1 MQITCT
7 FFKMPI
13 KRVNLLRKTTVIQN
27 TAFTS
32 QVQKMVNA
40 WNEMVKKVRNIHEK
54 LYNAKTIEINDVDFD
69 YIENIYNNVDFCSD
83 IYETINVF
91 GL

>member
-1 MQITCT
+1 MYG
-7 FFKMPI
+7 
-13 KRVNLLRKTTVIQN
+13 KRSGIYSK
-27 TAFTS
+27 
-32 QVQKMVNA
+32 
-40 WNEMVKKVRNIHEK
+40 K

-91 GL
+91 GI